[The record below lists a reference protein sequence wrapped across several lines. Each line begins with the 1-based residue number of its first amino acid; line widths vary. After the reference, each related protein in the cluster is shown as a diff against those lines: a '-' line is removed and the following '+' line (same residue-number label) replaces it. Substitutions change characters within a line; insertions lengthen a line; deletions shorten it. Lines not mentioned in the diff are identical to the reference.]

1 MKTHLC
7 RFSALDDL
15 PMKLRSD
22 GLEVLR
28 LLAEVGRFSCFEVD
42 NQLASSL
49 QQIKRHDWAKFDKVG
64 YPWTTVTLT
73 DAGRAAL
80 KVP

>member
-1 MKTHLC
+1 
-7 RFSALDDL
+7 
-15 PMKLRSD
+15 
-22 GLEVLR
+22 
-28 LLAEVGRFSCFEVD
+28 
-42 NQLASSL
+42 L